1 MPGKTIAKAPGRIC
15 LFGEHQ
21 DFLHLAVI
29 ACPIDLY
36 ITVSGSPRTD
46 TRFCISM
53 PDVGDSDEFDAFAE
67 IPYRCDLDFIRAA
80 TNVVRR
86 HGIDISTGY
95 DCIIEGEIPINA
107 GTSSSSALVV
117 SWVQFLLATQNGHSA
132 HDAATIA
139 RLAYQ
144 AEVPEF
150 NAPGGMMDHYASAMG
165 GLLYIDCAD
174 PITVERLPAV
184 LDGFVLGNTG
194 VHKDNNAILLESRQA
209 TTRGIQ
215 MLEERIP
222 GFDLRTTQLE
232 QAEPH
237 LAAMEPNVARRVRAN
252 MINRDICGQARQVLS
267 SESPDHAR
275 LGELLYR
282 HQEQLRDGIGVSHPK
297 LDELID
303 VAMEAGALGG
313 KLNGSGGGGCMF
325 AYAPGKQHEVREAIR
340 AAGGEAYIVSVS
352 PGARA
357 HSDTSPQLD
366 GSCEQLDDSCEQLND
381 SCEQLDGAAR

>member
-1 MPGKTIAKAPGRIC
+1 M
-15 LFGEHQ
+15 
-21 DFLHLAVI
+21 
-29 ACPIDLY
+29 
-36 ITVSGSPRTD
+36 
-46 TRFCISM
+46 
-53 PDVGDSDEFDAFAE
+53 
-67 IPYRCDLDFIRAA
+67 
-80 TNVVRR
+80 
-86 HGIDISTGY
+86 
-95 DCIIEGEIPINA
+95 
-107 GTSSSSALVV
+107 
-117 SWVQFLLATQNGHSA
+117 
-132 HDAATIA
+132 
-139 RLAYQ
+139 
-144 AEVPEF
+144 
-150 NAPGGMMDHYASAMG
+150 
-165 GLLYIDCAD
+165 
-174 PITVERLPAV
+174 

-303 VAMEAGALGG
+303 VAMEAGALAAKLTGGG
-313 KLNGSGGGGCMF
+313 KGGHIV
-325 AYAPGKQHEVREAIR
+325 ALVEEDKVSEVLLTLEEKHPQSNPFITKLEREDNNE
-340 AAGGEAYIVSVS
+340 G
-352 PGARA
+352 
-357 HSDTSPQLD
+357 
-366 GSCEQLDDSCEQLND
+366 
-381 SCEQLDGAAR
+381 

>member
-29 ACPIDLY
+29 ACPINLY
-36 ITVSGSPRTD
+36 VTVSGSPRTD

-53 PDVGDSDEFDAFAE
+53 PDIGDSDEFDACTE
-67 IPYRCDLDFIRAA
+67 IPYRRDLDFIRAA

-86 HGIDISTGY
+86 HGIDIATGY
-95 DCIIEGEIPINA
+95 DCVIEGEIPINA

-117 SWVQFLLATQNGHSA
+117 GWVQFLLATQNGRSA

-150 NAPGGMMDHYASAMG
+150 HAPGGMMDHYASAMG

-184 LDGFVLGNTG
+184 IDGFVLGNTG

-209 TTRGIQ
+209 MARGIR
-215 MLEERIP
+215 MLEQAIP

-237 LAAMEPNVARRVRAN
+237 LARMDRDIARRVRAN
-252 MINRDICGQARQVLS
+252 IINRDICSQARQVLS
-267 SESPDHAR
+267 ADSPDRAR

-297 LDELID
+297 LDQLID
-303 VAMEAGALGG
+303 AAMGAGALGG

-325 AYAPGKQHEVREAIR
+325 AYAPGKQQEVREAIR
-340 AAGGEAYIVSVS
+340 SAGGEAYIVNVS

-357 HSDTSPQLD
+357 HRNTVAQLD
-366 GSCEQLDDSCEQLND
+366 AVD
-381 SCEQLDGAAR
+381 R